1 MDNTIGIMSDIEQLK
16 QIEVV
21 DCKGIDAKGGNHKA
35 LSVLGETDV
44 VLCMLDGSRGAL
56 TNGFKQLVSILQN
69 TTNKHR
75 PSNYDRQMQL

>member
-1 MDNTIGIMSDIEQLK
+1 M
-16 QIEVV
+16 V

-56 TNGFKQLVSILQN
+56 TNGFKQLVSIL
-69 TTNKHR
+69 
-75 PSNYDRQMQL
+75 